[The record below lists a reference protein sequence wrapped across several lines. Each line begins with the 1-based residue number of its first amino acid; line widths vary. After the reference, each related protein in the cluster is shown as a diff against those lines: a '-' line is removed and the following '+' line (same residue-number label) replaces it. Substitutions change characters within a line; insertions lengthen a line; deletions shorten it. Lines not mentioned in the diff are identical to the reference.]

1 MCSAKQMQAFDKQGH
16 AHLSNEC
23 TGQAVSSFAQVV
35 APALSKD
42 SKCLFSVFFVVLM
55 FFFFFLKVI

>member
-23 TGQAVSSFAQVV
+23 AGQAVSSFGQVV

-42 SKCLFSVFFVVLM
+42 SKCLFFSVFFLL
-55 FFFFFLKVI
+55 F

>member
-1 MCSAKQMQAFDKQGH
+1 MQAFDKQGH